1 MATMAALDAKTVK
14 AKSVETV
21 KLNCIQKVS
30 SANNKRLW
38 QLNKAYRE
46 AEHDLQLM
54 ESIGAISKKEVEET
68 IRCEPC
74 ADQRSEA
81 ECSRRWRTV
90 LRNQGCEVTQQDLP
104 LHRPWNISAVDA

>member
-1 MATMAALDAKTVK
+1 MAALDAKTVN

-46 AEHDLQLM
+46 AEHDL

-68 IRCEPC
+68 MDKMRVHYVKLGLEMR
-74 ADQRSEA
+74 DGYE
-81 ECSRRWRTV
+81 
-90 LRNQGCEVTQQDLP
+90 D
-104 LHRPWNISAVDA
+104 

>member
-1 MATMAALDAKTVK
+1 MAALDAKTVN

-30 SANNKRLW
+30 STNNKRLW

-46 AEHDLQLM
+46 AEHDFQLM

-68 IRCEPC
+68 MDKMRFHYVKLGLEMR
-74 ADQRSEA
+74 DGYE
-81 ECSRRWRTV
+81 
-90 LRNQGCEVTQQDLP
+90 D
-104 LHRPWNISAVDA
+104 

>member
-1 MATMAALDAKTVK
+1 MGGRKWTDEELVLLEELTENTNFTGGATMAALDAKTVN

-68 IRCEPC
+68 MDKMRFHYVKLGLEMR
-74 ADQRSEA
+74 DGYE
-81 ECSRRWRTV
+81 
-90 LRNQGCEVTQQDLP
+90 D
-104 LHRPWNISAVDA
+104 

>member
-1 MATMAALDAKTVK
+1 MAALDAKTVN

-30 SANNKRLW
+30 STNNKRLW

-68 IRCEPC
+68 M
-74 ADQRSEA
+74 D
-81 ECSRRWRTV
+81 TV
-90 LRNQGCEVTQQDLP
+90 TKK
-104 LHRPWNISAVDA
+104 SSVDEEGGFTRKLKSILLSDK

>member
-1 MATMAALDAKTVK
+1 MAALDAKTVN

-21 KLNCIQKVS
+21 KLNCIQKIS
-30 SANNKRLW
+30 STNNKRLW

-68 IRCEPC
+68 M
-74 ADQRSEA
+74 D
-81 ECSRRWRTV
+81 TV
-90 LRNQGCEVTQQDLP
+90 TKK
-104 LHRPWNISAVDA
+104 SSVDEEGGFTRKLKSILLSDK

>member
-1 MATMAALDAKTVK
+1 MAALDAKTVN

-46 AEHDLQLM
+46 AEHDLQL
-54 ESIGAISKKEVEET
+54 ISTLTGVSASWITVE
-68 IRCEPC
+68 
-74 ADQRSEA
+74 Q
-81 ECSRRWRTV
+81 SRTLV
-90 LRNQGCEVTQQDLP
+90 
-104 LHRPWNISAVDA
+104 SK

>member
-1 MATMAALDAKTVK
+1 MAALDAKTVN

-46 AEHDLQLM
+46 AEHDLHQLVQ
-54 ESIGAISKKEVEET
+54 SQKRKWKK
-68 IRCEPC
+68 
-74 ADQRSEA
+74 
-81 ECSRRWRTV
+81 
-90 LRNQGCEVTQQDLP
+90 
-104 LHRPWNISAVDA
+104 PWIK

>member
-1 MATMAALDAKTVK
+1 MAALDAKTVN
-14 AKSVETV
+14 AKRVETV

-54 ESIGAISKKEVEET
+54 
-68 IRCEPC
+68 
-74 ADQRSEA
+74 
-81 ECSRRWRTV
+81 
-90 LRNQGCEVTQQDLP
+90 
-104 LHRPWNISAVDA
+104 

>member
-1 MATMAALDAKTVK
+1 MAALDAKTVN

-54 ESIGAISKKEVEET
+54 ESIGAISKRK
-68 IRCEPC
+68 
-74 ADQRSEA
+74 
-81 ECSRRWRTV
+81 WKK
-90 LRNQGCEVTQQDLP
+90 
-104 LHRPWNISAVDA
+104 PWINEISLCKTWVGNEGWL

>member
-1 MATMAALDAKTVK
+1 MAALDAKTVN

-46 AEHDLQLM
+46 ACLLYTSD
-54 ESIGAISKKEVEET
+54 A
-68 IRCEPC
+68 
-74 ADQRSEA
+74 AD
-81 ECSRRWRTV
+81 
-90 LRNQGCEVTQQDLP
+90 D
-104 LHRPWNISAVDA
+104 